1 MNHHQRE
8 SPRSEERPNQLGL
21 SPTRTLSG
29 TWGDGDWSRRCATLL
44 GRLTPLLL
52 GFRLV
57 QPATTSGARFADN
70 AKNIGEPCRR
80 SIAGLARSARKYVR
94 PFRRVFRR
102 LARRSRTPNAS
113 ALTRVLDSV
122 HRLRD
127 INLKGVITPAAAS
140 SCCNWF
146 NTLIVESSRSKS
158 MSLDAIPAKNEA

>member
-29 TWGDGDWSRRCATLL
+29 TW
-44 GRLTPLLL
+44 

-146 NTLIVESSRSKS
+146 NTLIVESSRSKRSKS